1 MFSSQTRIVTIQK
14 LHHQHDGEKS
24 ELQNLNSEFG
34 RYIQHVKDLENTNRQ
49 LRNQIDA
56 LKKNWGK
63 LLDNSFFTLKKFI

>member
-14 LHHQHDGEKS
+14 LHHQHDDERS